1 MLSAR
6 TGRHDPAD
14 PAPKVGQKRA
24 TYEVGGIDEDDLPL
38 AGNGLFEQR
47 FSGLVVKVF
56 LDVGVGFRRDA
67 PGIPCC
73 DRSRIAANR
82 AATRN

>member
-67 PGIPCC
+67 PGLAV
-73 DRSRIAANR
+73 SE
-82 AATRN
+82 ATTVLKTGGPG